1 MKPGINCSKLYNP
14 LRTQSCSKCVSTQ
27 HHEFACPLYLQIA
40 EYECENCSS
49 GLHFKNQCKGSPIFP
64 PVSQFHIQSHDI
76 EKLTN
81 KIDELLKQKN

>member
-1 MKPGINCSKLYNP
+1 MKPGINCSKTYNP
-14 LRTQSCSKCVSTQ
+14 LKTKSCSKCVSTL
-27 HHEFACPLYLQIA
+27 HHEFDCQTYIQIA

-49 GLHFKNQCKGSPIFP
+49 GLHFKNQCKKSPIFP